1 MLVKVSRHNQ
11 YQYSIMHERED
22 SSSYRSS
29 TRSVLHSTGDQFVK
43 TFFGQID
50 LPAAQPERI
59 AAQMQSTFDIDPSD
73 IISIS
78 AKTGNNVESILEAII
93 KRVPPPNGR
102 TQAPLKAFLFDS
114 L

>member
-1 MLVKVSRHNQ
+1 MLAKASRHNQ
-11 YQYSIMHERED
+11 YQYFIMHKRED
-22 SSSYRSS
+22 SPSYPSS
-29 TRSVLHSTGDQFVK
+29 TRSVIYSTVTNVM
-43 TFFGQID
+43 TFCRQID

-59 AAQMQSTFDIDPSD
+59 AAQMQSTFGIDPSN

-93 KRVPPPNGR
+93 KRIPPPIGR